1 MVVYTCVCCKFET
14 NHKNKYERHL
24 STKKHIEISM
34 VEDDRYKLLEEK
46 YKALNDKYIEI
57 SMVEDDRYKALED
70 KHKALN
76 DKYKAL
82 NDKYIVLLEEPHV
95 MDVSEDKFLKDQVDI
110 MDVSEDKVYNV
121 ADMLSKSQYQTPNLE
136 ELKLEFHCGDYER
149 NPVDGMVQVM
159 NRIPFKPFQ
168 YVNGRWFSKQHNV
181 WSYDKERTF
190 INHIRH
196 QMMKETGSIFED
208 HVGDKDSHSEKW
220 LEWVL
225 NSFKQLDSS
234 DIKQILRS
242 IR

>member
-1 MVVYTCVCCKFET
+1 MVAYTCVCCKFET

-24 STKKHIEISM
+24 STKKHI
-34 VEDDRYKLLEEK
+34 DT
-46 YKALNDKYIEI
+46 
-57 SMVEDDRYKALED
+57 SMVEDDRYKALEE
-70 KHKALN
+70 
-76 DKYKAL
+76 KYKAL
-82 NDKYIVLLEEPHV
+82 EEKYKTLEEKYKEEKYK
-95 MDVSEDKFLKDQVDI
+95 EDDKEEKYKEEKYKEDDKEDQVDI
-110 MDVSEDKVYNV
+110 MEDKVYNV

-136 ELKLEFHCGDYER
+136 ELILDFHCDDYER
-149 NPVDGMVQVM
+149 NPVDGMIQVL

-190 INHIRH
+190 MHYIRH
-196 QMMKETGSIFED
+196 QMTKETGSIFEE
-208 HVGDKDSHSEKW
+208 HIGDKDLHSEKW
-220 LEWVL
+220 LEWIL